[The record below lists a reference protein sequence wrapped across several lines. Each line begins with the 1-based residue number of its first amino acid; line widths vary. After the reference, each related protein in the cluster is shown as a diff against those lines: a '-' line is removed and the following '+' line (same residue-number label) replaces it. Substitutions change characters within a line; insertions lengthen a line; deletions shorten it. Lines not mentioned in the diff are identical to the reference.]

1 MNTTLTRKLN
11 SIKGSALLA
20 AVIVSTV
27 LTVTVGGFLAYINH
41 EYYINFRS
49 FHWTQALHLAEA
61 GIEDGFFEMNERY
74 PQGSAFLSANGW
86 QSIGGGIAALQT
98 LGAGDTGYS
107 KTVTNLTDSNGNVV
121 GSYTVQVINPTGT
134 NPYILA
140 KGTVANA
147 PYGIQVSRLTKIVLQ
162 GSSVFNFA
170 LFSKVSITGSGNM
183 ATDSYISNDPAY
195 STNGLYDSSK
205 RRGNGDVGSN
215 GTASNTIGL
224 SGNADING
232 VVGVGPGGSL
242 TTSGNASVGPIGYGT
257 GVAAGYFRNDMA
269 VDIPNASLPTDY
281 STSTWANY
289 GAINYSGNTVG
300 TISAGDR
307 RISSISLSG
316 NAVLNLTGDHR
327 MHVTGNISISGNAV
341 LRIVSGGSIKMYV
354 AGSSVSISGNGVT
367 NNSLTPDKFQLYGMS
382 TCTSVSFS
390 GNAALITA
398 IYAPQAALSISGN
411 GDLSGAAVANTI
423 SMSGNG
429 DFHYDEALKTT
440 VGGSGYTVKCWQEI
454 NIPQQ

>member
-1 MNTTLTRKLN
+1 MKTTLTRKLN

-147 PYGIQVSRLTKIVLQ
+147 PYGIQVSRLTKIVLE
-162 GSSVFNFA
+162 SSAMFNFA
-170 LFSKVSITGSGNM
+170 LFSNQAINLNGNNVT
-183 ATDSYISNDPAY
+183 TDSYNSSDPAY
-195 STNGLYDSSK
+195 STSGAYDASK
-205 RRGNGDVGSN
+205 KRDRGDI
-215 GTASNTIGL
+215 GTNAGVVNAISV
-224 SGNADING
+224 GNADIYG
-232 VVGVGPGGSL
+232 VAAVGPGGSI
-242 TTSGNASVGPIGYGT
+242 SIGSNGRVGPFGT
-257 GVAAGYFRNDMA
+257 GDGVIASGYFRSDIA
-269 VDIPNASLPTDY
+269 VDLPDAALPADFSTVTATAKGDIKNSMTITSGDYTATSIKLSSSDRITFSGNVRIYVSGDIDTTGNSELKLLAGGSVKIYAAGAIKVAGNGVANGATTPDKFQFYGLNTCTDAKISGNGAFTGVVYAPNASM
-281 STSTWANY
+281 A
-289 GAINYSGNTVG
+289 
-300 TISAGDR
+300 
-307 RISSISLSG
+307 
-316 NAVLNLTGDHR
+316 
-327 MHVTGNISISGNAV
+327 
-341 LRIVSGGSIKMYV
+341 
-354 AGSSVSISGNGVT
+354 ISGNGV
-367 NNSLTPDKFQLYGMS
+367 LYGAVVADSITMG
-382 TCTSVSFS
+382 
-390 GNAALITA
+390 GNAA
-398 IYAPQAALSISGN
+398 
-411 GDLSGAAVANTI
+411 
-423 SMSGNG
+423 
-429 DFHYDEALKTT
+429 FHYDEALKTT
-440 VGGSGYTVKCWQEI
+440 IGGSGYTVKCWQEI